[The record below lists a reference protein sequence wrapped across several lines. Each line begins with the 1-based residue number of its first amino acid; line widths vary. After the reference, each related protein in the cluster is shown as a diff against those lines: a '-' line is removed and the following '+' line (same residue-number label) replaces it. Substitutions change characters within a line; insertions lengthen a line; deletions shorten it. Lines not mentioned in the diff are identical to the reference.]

1 MRQGATAMYAELH
14 CHSHF
19 SFLDGA
25 SHPDGLVSRAR
36 DLGLPAVA
44 LTDHDGLYGLVK
56 FRNAAREQ
64 GLAAITGAEMTL
76 DGGSHLTLLV
86 QDAAGYS
93 NLCRLVSHAQLGHGK
108 GRASLD
114 PGLLEEHSEGLFC
127 LSGCRKGEVPRLVL
141 AGRKEEAAAAARR
154 YRGIFGPRFYIEMQN
169 NLCPEDRRLR
179 RGLAELAHG
188 LGVSCVATNN
198 VHYALREAHRLQDVL
213 VCIRNRGALG
223 ATHHLRRPN
232 SEYHLKSGE
241 EMSRLFREYPEALAN
256 TLRIAGAC
264 QLDLDLSRHRFPDF
278 PAPPGETTDGF
289 LERLCREQVQLRY
302 RPVTEEVERRL
313 SEELRLI
320 RQLGLAGYFLTVWDI
335 MEYARRNDIP
345 AQGRG
350 SAASSI
356 VTYLLGVTRV
366 DPVAQRLFAGR
377 FLNDEMSAIPD
388 IDIDIAS
395 DREDHREQLIQ
406 YIYRRHGPG
415 QAAMLCNVITYRARN
430 TVREVG
436 KAMDLPPDLV
446 DRMARTLDVYSAANI
461 NQRLSG
467 MAEFREALSSRAG
480 GQFLDICRQIADFP
494 RHLGIHVGGMIIST
508 TPLSDIVPLE
518 KATMPGRVVTQWDK
532 DDISDVGLIKIDLLG
547 LRMLSLIHEATGL
560 VRERRG
566 PEPKPEPNR
575 SPGSDSGFAP
585 DPALDLDHL
594 PLNDPRVYDML
605 CRGDTLGV
613 FQVESRA
620 QQATLPRSQPRCFED
635 LVAEVAIIRPGPIQG
650 NAVHPYLNR
659 RQGREK
665 VSYLH
670 PALEPV
676 LKETLGVIIYQEQV
690 IQVAMA
696 IAGFSP
702 GQADS
707 LRRAMS
713 RKRSREAMERLRS
726 GFLEGARRNGIE
738 DRVSEQAFQQ
748 IASFAEFG
756 FCKAHA
762 AALAET
768 TYRSAWLKLYYPG
781 EYYCSLL
788 NCQPMG
794 FYSPEVIVNQARHE
808 GIGVLPVDIN
818 HSRGRCTMEAGRIRL
833 GFRYVKAVG
842 EKAWQRIEDERERP
856 AGRGPA
862 AGHPAATAG
871 CPYTSLQDFYTRTR
885 LDREAVENLIMV
897 GAFDFLGTP
906 RRQLLWQLGTLA
918 QQPPDAVPLGW
929 REPGVELPPMTLRDR
944 VAADYQIQGL
954 SASHHPME
962 VLRSGIT
969 EKVVLARG
977 IAAVPAGARV
987 RVAGCVVCRQ
997 APGTANGHVFL
1008 TLEDET
1014 GLINIILRPQ
1024 VYERC
1029 RQAARL
1035 EPAIM
1040 VEGTLQKRDGVVNVL
1055 ARRLQPVRLPGR
1067 GPDPPPG
1074 MPVKHVRSFH

>member
-1 MRQGATAMYAELH
+1 MYAELH

-25 SHPDGLVSRAR
+25 SHPEELVSRAR
-36 DLGLPAVA
+36 ELGLPALA

-64 GLAAITGAEMTL
+64 GLEAITGAEMTL
-76 DGGSHLTLLV
+76 DGGAHLSLLV

-93 NLCRLVSHAQLGHGK
+93 NLCRLVSLAQLGHGK
-108 GRASLD
+108 GQASLD
-114 PGLLEEHSEGLFC
+114 PALLPGHSEGLLC

-154 YRGIFGPRFYIEMQN
+154 YRGIFGPRFYIELQN
-169 NLCPEDRRLR
+169 NLCPEDRRLC

-188 LGVSCVATNN
+188 LGIGCVATNN
-198 VHYALREAHRLQDVL
+198 VHYARREAHRLQDVL
-213 VCIRNRGALG
+213 VCIRHRSTLDAS
-223 ATHHLRRPN
+223 HHLRRPN

-241 EMSRLFREYPEALAN
+241 EMSQLFREYPEALAN
-256 TLRIAGAC
+256 TLRIAEAC
-264 QLDLDLSRHRFPDF
+264 RLELDLSHHRFPDF
-278 PAPPGETTDGF
+278 PAPPGETADSF
-289 LERLCREQVQLRY
+289 LEKLCREQVVRRY

-313 SEELRLI
+313 SEELRLV

-395 DREDHREQLIQ
+395 DREDQREKLIQ

-415 QAAMLCNVITYRARN
+415 HAAMLCNVITYRARS

-436 KAMDLPPDLV
+436 KAMELPPDLV
-446 DRMARTLDVYSAANI
+446 DRMARSLDVYSAVNI
-461 NQRLSG
+461 NERLSG
-467 MAEFREALSSRAG
+467 MAEFREALASRAG
-480 GQFLDICRQIADFP
+480 EQFLDICRQIADCP

-508 TPLSDIVPLE
+508 TPLCDIVPLE
-518 KATMPGRVVTQWDK
+518 KAAMPGRVVTQWDK

-547 LRMLSLIHEATGL
+547 LRMLSLIHEATRL
-560 VRERRG
+560 AREG
-566 PEPKPEPNR
+566 PCPEL
-575 SPGSDSGFAP
+575 
-585 DPALDLDHL
+585 DPHLDGL
-594 PLNDPRVYDML
+594 PLDDPRVYDML

-620 QQATLPRSQPRCFED
+620 QQATLPRSRPRRFED

-670 PALEPV
+670 PGLEPV
-676 LKETLGVIIYQEQV
+676 LRETLGVIIYQEQV

-726 GFLEGARRNGIE
+726 GFLEGARRKGVE
-738 DRVSEQAFQQ
+738 DKVAETAFQQ

-781 EYYCSLL
+781 EYYCALL

-808 GIGVLPVDIN
+808 GIEVRPVDIN
-818 HSRGRCTMEAGRIRL
+818 LSRGRCTMEGGWIRL

-842 EKAWQRIEDERERP
+842 EKAWQRIEAE
-856 AGRGPA
+856 RGPGLPSGQA
-862 AGHPAATAG
+862 SRAAPSAPAGHPAAPG
-871 CPYTSLQDFYTRTR
+871 RPYTSLDDFYTRTR

-897 GAFDFLGTP
+897 GAFDLLGVP
-906 RRQLLWQLGTLA
+906 RRQLLWQLGTLV
-918 QQPPDAVPLGW
+918 QQPPGAVPLPW
-929 REPGVELPPMTLRDR
+929 PAPAVELPAMTLRDR
-944 VAADYQIQGL
+944 VAADYQVQGL

-962 VLRSGIT
+962 VLRSGVT
-969 EKVVLARG
+969 GKVTLARD
-977 IAAVPAGARV
+977 IAAVPSGSGV

-997 APGTANGHVFL
+997 APGTAKGHVFL

-1014 GLINIILRPQ
+1014 GLINVILRPQ
-1024 VYERC
+1024 VYEKY
-1029 RQAARL
+1029 RQTARL
-1035 EPAIM
+1035 EPAIV
-1040 VEGTLQKRDGVVNVL
+1040 VEGTLQKHDGVVNII
-1055 ARRLQPVRLPGR
+1055 ARRLQPVPHRDPAEE
-1067 GPDPPPG
+1067 PPPP
-1074 MPVKHVRSFH
+1074 MPVGRVRNFA

>member
-1 MRQGATAMYAELH
+1 MYAELH
-14 CHSHF
+14 CHSNF

-25 SHPDGLVSRAR
+25 SHPDDLVSRAR
-36 DLGLPAVA
+36 ELGLPALA

-56 FRNAAREQ
+56 FRNAAQEL

-93 NLCRLVSHAQLGHGK
+93 NLCRLVSQAQLGHAK
-108 GRASLD
+108 GQASLD
-114 PGLLEEHSEGLFC
+114 PGLLKEHSQGLFC

-141 AGRKEEAAAAARR
+141 AGRKEEATAAARR
-154 YRGIFGPRFYIEMQN
+154 YRDIFGPRFYIELQN
-169 NLCPEDRRLR
+169 NLCPEDRHLC

-188 LGVSCVATNN
+188 LGIGCVATNN
-198 VHYALREAHRLQDVL
+198 VHYARREAHRLQDVL
-213 VCIRNRGALG
+213 VCIRNRGTLDT
-223 ATHHLRRPN
+223 THHLRRPN
-232 SEYHLKSGE
+232 SEYHLKSGG

-256 TLRIAGAC
+256 TLRIAGDC
-264 QLDLDLSRHRFPDF
+264 QLELDLSRHRFPDF
-278 PAPPGETTDGF
+278 PVPPGETTDGF
-289 LERLCREQVQLRY
+289 LEKLCREQVLLRY
-302 RPVTEEVERRL
+302 RPVTEEVEWRL

-320 RQLGLAGYFLTVWDI
+320 RGLGLAGYFLTVWDI

-415 QAAMLCNVITYRARN
+415 QAAMLCNVITYRARS

-436 KAMDLPPDLV
+436 KAMDLPPELV
-446 DRMARTLDVYSAANI
+446 DRMARTLDVYSAAHI
-461 NQRLSG
+461 NERLSG
-467 MAEFREALSSRAG
+467 MAEFRDFLPSRAG
-480 GQFLDICRQIADFP
+480 EQFLDICRQIADFP

-518 KATMPGRVVTQWDK
+518 NATMPGRVVTQWDK

-547 LRMLSLIHEATGL
+547 LRMLSLIHEATRL
-560 VRERRG
+560 IRETRA
-566 PEPKPEPNR
+566 PEL
-575 SPGSDSGFAP
+575 
-585 DPALDLDHL
+585 DPHLEGL

-620 QQATLPRSQPRCFED
+620 QQATLPRSRPLCFED

-670 PALEPV
+670 PSLEPV

-726 GFLEGARRNGIE
+726 SFLEGARKNGI
-738 DRVSEQAFQQ
+738 DNAVAEQAFQQ

-781 EYYCSLL
+781 EYYCALL

-842 EKAWQRIEDERERP
+842 EKAWQRIEEERGPSPAAVIGASPAAP
-856 AGRGPA
+856 AGR
-862 AGHPAATAG
+862 
-871 CPYTSLQDFYTRTR
+871 PYVSLQDFYTRTR

-897 GAFDFLGTP
+897 GAFDFLSTP
-906 RRQLLWQLGTLA
+906 RRQLLWQLGTLV

-969 EKVVLARG
+969 GKVILARDL
-977 IAAVPAGARV
+977 AAVPAGARV

-997 APGTANGHVFL
+997 APGTAKGHVFL

-1024 VYERC
+1024 VYERH

-1035 EPAIM
+1035 EPAIV
-1040 VEGTLQKRDGVVNVL
+1040 VEGTLQRHDGIVNIIARQLRAVPRRDPREG
-1055 ARRLQPVRLPGR
+1055 
-1067 GPDPPPG
+1067 PPPE
-1074 MPVKHVRSFH
+1074 MPVGRVRNFC